1 MFIIWAQLLS
11 QFFKDGSTSSP
22 ILIHEAEAWRLIRYS
37 ARKQCLAYFPAGQVL
52 DYQMRF

>member
-1 MFIIWAQLLS
+1 MFIIRAQLLS

-37 ARKQCLAYFPAGQVL
+37 ARKQCLAYFPAGPVL